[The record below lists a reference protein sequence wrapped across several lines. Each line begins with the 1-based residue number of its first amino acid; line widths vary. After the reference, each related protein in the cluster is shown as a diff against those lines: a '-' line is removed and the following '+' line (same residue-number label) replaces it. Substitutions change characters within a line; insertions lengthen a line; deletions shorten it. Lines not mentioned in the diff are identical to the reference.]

1 MRDRIAKY
9 FSESYDV
16 KFDYEKEI
24 MITAGSKAAIHMSL
38 MTVIDPGDE
47 VIIHEPAWVSYPEQ
61 IKLCYGIPVQIP
73 YNQTVFN
80 FEEYITK
87 KTKMIIVN
95 NPQNPTGKVYNLE
108 EMSHIYKLA
117 QKYNLFVLSDEAYSD
132 FVIDKNEFISFAE
145 LDTEKKNTIIIN
157 SLSKNFGMSGWRL
170 GYMISNEE
178 LINQTLKINQH
189 LITCPSTILEYY
201 IEKYFE
207 DILKITKPQIKKLI
221 EKRYKIEEFLNLNSL
236 KPLPG
241 SSTFYFF
248 ISIEESNLS
257 SEEFCTKLLNDY
269 HVSTAPGIGYGKSC
283 DKFIRVSVGSE
294 DISRIKRGI
303 ELIKELISKTKV

>member
-1 MRDRIAKY
+1 
-9 FSESYDV
+9 
-16 KFDYEKEI
+16 

-117 QKYNLFVLSDEAYSD
+117 QKYNLLVLSDEAYSD

-145 LDTEKKNTIIIN
+145 LDTEKKI
-157 SLSKNFGMSGWRL
+157 
-170 GYMISNEE
+170 
-178 LINQTLKINQH
+178 Q
-189 LITCPSTILEYY
+189 
-201 IEKYFE
+201 
-207 DILKITKPQIKKLI
+207 
-221 EKRYKIEEFLNLNSL
+221 
-236 KPLPG
+236 
-241 SSTFYFF
+241 
-248 ISIEESNLS
+248 
-257 SEEFCTKLLNDY
+257 LL
-269 HVSTAPGIGYGKSC
+269 
-283 DKFIRVSVGSE
+283 
-294 DISRIKRGI
+294 
-303 ELIKELISKTKV
+303 